1 MDRRQFSFSLAGLL
15 ASSAMAH
22 AAGGVFLDYS
32 QEMLDQAYDQREWA
46 ANANQVI
53 ARYATDSAAVRKQF
67 PPRTERY
74 GASEAETLD
83 IFAPEGAKDL
93 PVMVFIHGGAWRG
106 LQKEDASAP
115 APTFIQNG
123 CLYVALN
130 FANIPAVTLPEMAA
144 QCRRALLWLHANV
157 ARFGGDPERIFVSGH
172 SSGGHLCAVMLTTDW
187 RALGGPQDLIK
198 GGVAMSGMYELYPVL
213 LSSRSSYVKLAPADV
228 VALSP
233 LRQLAHLTCPVIVVS
248 GDKESPEFQRQA
260 KEFATV
266 LAGMGKLA
274 GRFTLF
280 NRNHFEVPEAL
291 NSPNGPLSQAVLAM
305 MGAGRR

>member
-1 MDRRQFSFSLAGLL
+1 MS
-15 ASSAMAH
+15 
-22 AAGGVFLDYS
+22 
-32 QEMLDQAYDQREWA
+32 
-46 ANANQVI
+46 
-53 ARYATDSAAVRKQF
+53 
-67 PPRTERY
+67 
-74 GASEAETLD
+74 
-83 IFAPEGAKDL
+83 
-93 PVMVFIHGGAWRG
+93 
-106 LQKEDASAP
+106 
-115 APTFIQNG
+115 
-123 CLYVALN
+123 
-130 FANIPAVTLPEMAA
+130 
-144 QCRRALLWLHANV
+144 
-157 ARFGGDPERIFVSGH
+157 RFGGDPERIFVSGH

-187 RALGGPQDLIK
+187 RALGGPQNLIK

-213 LSSRSSYVKLAPADV
+213 LSSRSAYVKLAPADV
-228 VALSP
+228 EALSP

-305 MGAGRR
+305 MGAARR